1 MVPNWRQPQHKW
13 EKAESLVHNVCLT
26 GGWPLGWCCTQP
38 KFPFW
43 GERIIFL
50 RQPKI
55 CFSLPYFWRVFPAE
69 GNDWLET
76 SRSPPP
82 LAVRADAFS
91 WHMCVG
97 HSSVSDFTSVQSPSF
112 RAIFLFASTMAP
124 KIHCG
129 NLWMNRVKHLAYTF
143 SSEGEKN
150 KKKSFFLP
158 PPPPLYPA
166 EEGGVVG
173 VCLSFNHQPALLLSP
188 SSTQKNNKKRPSNAH
203 TGSTCFRDVHLA
215 DSLLYPSKR
224 FLHTHTLYSKKKKPL
239 D

>member
-82 LAVRADAFS
+82 LAVRADVFS

-97 HSSVSDFTSVQSPSF
+97 HSSVSHFTSVQSPSF

-143 SSEGEKN
+143 SSVGEK
-150 KKKSFFLP
+150 
-158 PPPPLYPA
+158 
-166 EEGGVVG
+166 
-173 VCLSFNHQPALLLSP
+173 
-188 SSTQKNNKKRPSNAH
+188 
-203 TGSTCFRDVHLA
+203 
-215 DSLLYPSKR
+215 
-224 FLHTHTLYSKKKKPL
+224 
-239 D
+239 